1 MLLID
6 DILLS
11 PYRGLFWVFKE
22 IHNAALEEVE
32 GEAARIRNELTDLY
46 MMLETEQIDEEEFD
60 RREGPL
66 LDRLDELEA
75 DEAPDE
81 DDEDAENLDAEDLDD
96 EDLDDTDA
104 DADADAVNEVSEA
117 NDEDSEDNEADSEDG
132 EDDWEGRE

>member
-22 IHNAALEEVE
+22 IHKAALEEVE

-66 LDRLDELEA
+66 LDRLDELDA
-75 DEAPDE
+75 DEGDE
-81 DDEDAENLDAEDLDD
+81 DD
-96 EDLDDTDA
+96 EDLDDA
-104 DADADAVNEVSEA
+104 DMDADAVNEVSEA

>member
-1 MLLID
+1 VLLID

-22 IHNAALEEVE
+22 IHKAALEEVE

-75 DEAPDE
+75 DEGDE
-81 DDEDAENLDAEDLDD
+81 DD
-96 EDLDDTDA
+96 EDLDDA
-104 DADADAVNEVSEA
+104 DMDADAVNEVSEA
-117 NDEDSEDNEADSEDG
+117 NDEDSEDNQADSADG

>member
-22 IHNAALEEVE
+22 IHKAALEEVE

-75 DEAPDE
+75 DEGDE
-81 DDEDAENLDAEDLDD
+81 DD
-96 EDLDDTDA
+96 EDLDDA
-104 DADADAVNEVSEA
+104 DMDADAVNEVSEA
-117 NDEDSEDNEADSEDG
+117 NDEDSEDNQADSADG

>member
-1 MLLID
+1 VLLID

-22 IHNAALEEVE
+22 IHKAALEEVE

-75 DEAPDE
+75 DAAPDE
-81 DDEDAENLDAEDLDD
+81 GDEDD
-96 EDLDDTDA
+96 EDLDDA
-104 DADADAVNEVSEA
+104 DMDADAVNEVSEA
-117 NDEDSEDNEADSEDG
+117 NDEDSEDNQADSADG